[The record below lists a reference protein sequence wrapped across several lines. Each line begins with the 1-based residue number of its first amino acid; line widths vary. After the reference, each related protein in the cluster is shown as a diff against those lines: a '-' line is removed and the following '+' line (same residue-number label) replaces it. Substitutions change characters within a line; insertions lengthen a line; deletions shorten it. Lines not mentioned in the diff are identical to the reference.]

1 MVTTIAVIPGPS
13 SGTRVTEAFAGM
25 SAPQP
30 VAPISGTTAPT
41 GIWTTGKVVE
51 VSHPTPNSVII
62 RLDVANRVNHL
73 PGQHYVVRLRAD
85 DGYVAQRSYSVASP
99 PADPLV
105 ELWIER
111 IFEGEV
117 SGYLAEVVE
126 PGDELEVRGPI
137 GGWFVWD
144 GASPAVGVAGGSGV
158 VPLIS
163 MLRHAEVLGRPE
175 LLQLAVSGRR
185 LADLPYPDEL
195 AAAGVFIA
203 LSRTDQPDRPAGR
216 LTAAELRPLIT
227 GADTTYV
234 CGSAGFAEFAS
245 SLLVELGCP
254 AAGIRVVRFWP
265 SG

>member
-1 MVTTIAVIPGPS
+1 MPALQTIPPAVP
-13 SGTRVTEAFAGM
+13 M
-25 SAPQP
+25 
-30 VAPISGTTAPT
+30 TAPT
-41 GIWTTGKVVE
+41 GIWTTAKVVE
-51 VSHPTPNSVII
+51 VRHPTPNSVIL
-62 RLDVANRVNHL
+62 RLDVENRINHL

-99 PADPLV
+99 PSDPLI

-111 IFEGEV
+111 IYEGEV

-126 PGDELEVRGPI
+126 PGDQLEVRGPI

-144 GASPAVGVAGGSGV
+144 GESPAAGVAGGSGV
-158 VPLIS
+158 VPLVS
-163 MLRHAEVLGRPE
+163 MLRHAMAIGRPE
-175 LLQLAVSGRR
+175 LLKLAVSGRQ

-203 LSRTDQPDRPAGR
+203 LSRTDQPGRVAGR
-216 LTAAELRPLIT
+216 LTAAELRPLL
-227 GADTTYV
+227 GDADTTYV

-254 AAGIRVVRFWP
+254 ADGIRVERFGP